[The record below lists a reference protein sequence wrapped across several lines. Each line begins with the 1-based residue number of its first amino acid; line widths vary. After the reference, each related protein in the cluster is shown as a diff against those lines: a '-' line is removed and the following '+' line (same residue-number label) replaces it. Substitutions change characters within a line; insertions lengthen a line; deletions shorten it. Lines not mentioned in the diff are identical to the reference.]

1 MLKSLLRCKLLCLVA
16 LLGFFIGV
24 SVHVVAILQTANTVV
39 AWATWLLGI
48 GLFAVC
54 GPMGSGVLRGGKW
67 RGTVVH
73 LSSVSLGHL
82 EIVGHKE
89 GAQGA
94 EQR

>member
-1 MLKSLLRCKLLCLVA
+1 MCNRKVVRRNNKYFVSLIELSSLDRNNLARL
-16 LLGFFIGV
+16 
-24 SVHVVAILQTANTVV
+24 SVLSST
-39 AWATWLLGI
+39 
-48 GLFAVC
+48 F
-54 GPMGSGVLRGGKW
+54 GSGVLRGGKW